1 MAEDS
6 AARRARDSALLV
18 KAASY
23 NGVGIAA
30 LDLAVPLL
38 MADLRS
44 QDAERRRTAHSATEG
59 PWLLGVRDLARVLC
73 VTPAQRAFRRADQ
86 CYWSLVLH
94 WLPMI
99 SGMARV
105 DEVRYHL
112 PVGDL
117 QGLYSEIGYHVSIRL
132 DPERAVFGT
141 YFNSW
146 LKSFIG
152 RAPELQSLVHETVS
166 VKGLSARLTLRSFD
180 EPDTEGSSGAA
191 RELDGALA
199 VTDERYDYLDLYA
212 AKGRIVSR
220 MNERNRKLFQVFCQH
235 DNGVTAGEVLGVS
248 RERARQLRNAVI
260 AKGTAIVYERV
271 SP

>member
-1 MAEDS
+1 MAGD
-6 AARRARDSALLV
+6 AATRRERDLTLLV
-18 KAASY
+18 QAAAY
-23 NGVGIAA
+23 NTTGIAE
-30 LDLAVPLL
+30 LDRAAPGP
-38 MADLRS
+38 MADLRQ
-44 QDAERRRTAHSATEG
+44 QDQERRSTAHSATEG
-59 PWLLGVRDLARVLC
+59 PWLLGVRDLARVLSNA
-73 VTPAQRAFRRADQ
+73 PAQRAFQRADQ

-117 QGLYSEIGYHVSIRL
+117 QGLYSEIGYHVAIRL

-141 YFNSW
+141 YFQAW
-146 LKSFIG
+146 RKSFIG

-180 EPDTEGSSGAA
+180 EPATEDSPGAA

-199 VTDERYDYLDLYA
+199 VTDERYDYLDLHA
-212 AKGRIVSR
+212 AKGRIMSR

-235 DNGVTAGEVLGVS
+235 ENGATAGEVLGVC